1 MRSGEWF
8 PRRLITCVQTRDP
21 PHILFT
27 AFCEQL
33 ACFPAFPADQRMN
46 LSQIRAALDSAGVRP
61 AKKLGQNFLHDQNL
75 ARWIVEQAQIG
86 PDDFVLEIGP
96 GLGALTSEILKRG
109 ARLLALE
116 KDSRLANFLREKF
129 RDSRFEVRQCDALDF
144 DTRILFAER
153 KVKVIGN
160 LPYYIASQLLLRF
173 VNFPSY
179 IILALFM
186 LQDEMA
192 RRLSAKP
199 GNSDYGALTLRLQL
213 QHHVEYL
220 RKIPR
225 TVFIPQPE
233 VASAI
238 VRFIPRDEKRI
249 EIFDHEVFREIV
261 KHGFSQR
268 RKQLRKLLGGR
279 IDDWENISKK
289 IAVARTERAEELSLE
304 PWIALANLIAPRDE
318 KIALRTSAERFPVV
332 DENDRKIGTASRL
345 EVHENNFRHRAVHI
359 LIFNHAGEILLQK
372 RSPWKDRHP
381 LLWDSSAAGHVEAN
395 EDYDEAAA
403 RELMEELGA
412 SATLDCIGKLLASEK
427 TGQEFIMVYRGEHDG
442 PFNFPWE
449 EISAVEFFPTE
460 IVDRWVAN
468 KRENFAPGFLECWR
482 LFNAI
487 SS

>member
-1 MRSGEWF
+1 
-8 PRRLITCVQTRDP
+8 
-21 PHILFT
+21 
-27 AFCEQL
+27 
-33 ACFPAFPADQRMN
+33 MN
-46 LSQIRAALDSAGVRP
+46 LSQIRAALDSVGVRP

-116 KDSRLANFLREKF
+116 KDARLAKFLREKF
-129 RDSRFEVRQCDALDF
+129 GDSRFELRHCDALDF
-144 DTRILFAER
+144 DARILFAER
-153 KVKVIGN
+153 NVKIIGN

-179 IILALFM
+179 ILLALFM

-199 GNSDYGALTLRLQL
+199 GSADYGALTLRLQL
-213 QHHVEYL
+213 HHRVEYL

-225 TVFIPQPE
+225 TVFIPPPE

-238 VRFIPRDEKRI
+238 VRFTPRGEKRI
-249 EIFDHEVFREIV
+249 GIFNHEVFRKIV
-261 KHGFSQR
+261 RHGFSQR
-268 RKQLRKLLGGR
+268 RKQLRKLLAGQ
-279 IDDWENISKK
+279 IDDWESISKK
-289 IAVARTERAEELSLE
+289 IATPLTARAEELSLE
-304 PWIALANLIAPRDE
+304 QWTALANLIAPRDE
-318 KIALRTSAERFPVV
+318 KIASQASAERFPVV
-332 DENDRKIGTASRL
+332 DENDRQIGTASRL

-359 LIFNHAGEILLQK
+359 LIFNYAGEILLQK

-381 LLWDSSAAGHVEAN
+381 LLWDSSAAGHVQAN
-395 EDYDEAAA
+395 EDYDEAAG

-412 SATLDCIGKLLASEK
+412 STRLDRIGKLPASEK
-427 TGQEFIMVYRGEHDG
+427 TGQEFIMVYRGKCDG
-442 PFNFPWE
+442 PFAFPWE
-449 EISAVEFFPTE
+449 EISAVEFFPAE
-460 IVDRWVAN
+460 IVQRWVAN
-468 KRENFAPGFLECWR
+468 KSEDFAPGFLECWR

>member
-1 MRSGEWF
+1 
-8 PRRLITCVQTRDP
+8 
-21 PHILFT
+21 
-27 AFCEQL
+27 
-33 ACFPAFPADQRMN
+33 MN
-46 LSQIRAALDSAGVRP
+46 LSQIRVALDSTGVRP

-96 GLGALTSEILKRG
+96 GLGALTGEILKHG

-116 KDSRLANFLREKF
+116 KDARLAKFLHEKF
-129 RDSRFEVRQCDALDF
+129 RDSRFELRHCDALDF

-153 KVKVIGN
+153 NLKVIGN

-173 VNFPSY
+173 VNFPSH
-179 IILALFM
+179 ILLALFM

-199 GNSDYGALTLRLQL
+199 GGSDYGALTLRIQL
-213 QHHVEYL
+213 HHRVEYL

-225 TVFIPQPE
+225 TVFIPPPE

-238 VRFIPRDEKRI
+238 VRFTPRDEKRI
-249 EIFDHEVFREIV
+249 GIFDHEVFREIV
-261 KHGFSQR
+261 KQGFSQR
-268 RKQLRKLLGGR
+268 RKQLRKLLAGQ
-279 IDDWENISKK
+279 IDDWESISKK
-289 IAVARTERAEELSLE
+289 IAAPLTARAEELSLE
-304 PWIALANLIAPRDE
+304 QWIALANLIAPRDE
-318 KIALRTSAERFPVV
+318 KIASRASAERFPVV
-332 DENDRKIGTASRL
+332 DENDRQIGTASRL
-345 EVHENNFRHRAVHI
+345 EVHENNFRHRAVHT

-395 EDYDEAAA
+395 EDYDEAAE
-403 RELMEELGA
+403 RELMEELGV
-412 SATLDCIGKLLASEK
+412 SARLDRIGKLPASEK
-427 TGQEFIMVYRGEHDG
+427 TGQEFIVVYRGECDG
-442 PFNFPWE
+442 PFAFPCE
-449 EISAVEFFPTE
+449 EISAVEFFPIE
-460 IVDRWVAN
+460 IVERWVAN
-468 KRENFAPGFLECWR
+468 KPEDFAPGFLECWR

>member
-1 MRSGEWF
+1 
-8 PRRLITCVQTRDP
+8 
-21 PHILFT
+21 
-27 AFCEQL
+27 
-33 ACFPAFPADQRMN
+33 MN
-46 LSQIRAALDSAGVRP
+46 LSEVRAALDSTGVRP
-61 AKKLGQNFLHDQNL
+61 AKRLGQNFLHDQNL
-75 ARWIVEQAQIG
+75 ARWIVERAQIG
-86 PDDFVLEIGP
+86 PGDFVLEIGP

-109 ARLLALE
+109 PRLLALE
-116 KDSRLANFLREKF
+116 KDARLANFLREKF
-129 RDSRFEVRQCDALDF
+129 RDSRFELRHCNALDF

-153 KVKVIGN
+153 NVKVIGN

-179 IILALFM
+179 ISLALFM

-199 GNSDYGALTLRLQL
+199 GSADYGALTLQLQL
-213 QHHVEYL
+213 HHHVEYL

-238 VRFIPRDEKRI
+238 VRFISRDEKRI
-249 EIFDHEVFREIV
+249 GIFDHQMFREIV
-261 KHGFSQR
+261 KRGFSQR
-268 RKQLRKLLGGR
+268 RKQLRKLLAGQ
-279 IDDWENISKK
+279 IVDWESTSKK
-289 IAVARTERAEELSLE
+289 IATPLSARAEELSLQQ
-304 PWIALANLIAPRDE
+304 WIALANLIAPRDE
-318 KIALRTSAERFPVV
+318 KIASRASAERFPVV
-332 DENDRKIGTASRL
+332 DENDRQISTASRL

-395 EDYDEAAA
+395 EDYEEAAG
-403 RELMEELGA
+403 RELMEELGV
-412 SATLDCIGKLLASEK
+412 SGRLDHIGKLLASEK
-427 TGQEFIMVYRGEHDG
+427 TGQEFIMVYRGECDG
-442 PFNFPWE
+442 PFAFPCE
-449 EISAVEFFPTE
+449 EISAVEFFPSE
-460 IVDRWVAN
+460 IVERWVAN
-468 KRENFAPGFLECWR
+468 KPEDFAPGFLECWR

>member
-1 MRSGEWF
+1 
-8 PRRLITCVQTRDP
+8 
-21 PHILFT
+21 LFT
-27 AFCEQL
+27 AFCEQQ
-33 ACFPAFPADQRMN
+33 ARFHTFPADLRMN
-46 LSQIRAALDSAGVRP
+46 LSQIRAALDNAGVRP

-75 ARWIVEQAQIG
+75 ARWIVEHAQIG
-86 PDDFVLEIGP
+86 PEDFVLEIGP
-96 GLGALTSEILKRG
+96 GLGALTSEILKRD

-116 KDSRLANFLREKF
+116 KDARLATFLREKF
-129 RDSRFEVRQCDALDF
+129 RGSRFEVRHCDALDF
-144 DTRILFAER
+144 DRRILFAER
-153 KVKVIGN
+153 NVKVIGN

-173 VNFPSY
+173 VNFPNCIS
-179 IILALFM
+179 LALFM

-192 RRLSAKP
+192 LRLSAKP
-199 GNSDYGALTLRLQL
+199 GSADYGALTLRLQL
-213 QHHVEYL
+213 HHHVDYL

-238 VRFIPRDEKRI
+238 VRFTPRDEKRI
-249 EIFDHEVFREIV
+249 GIFDHEVFREIV

-268 RKQLRKLLGGR
+268 RKQLRKLLAGQ
-279 IDDWENISKK
+279 IDDWESISKK
-289 IAVARTERAEELSLE
+289 IAAPLTARAEELSLE
-304 PWIALANLIAPRDE
+304 QWIALANLIAPRDQ
-318 KIALRTSAERFPVV
+318 KIVSRASTERFPVV
-332 DENDRKIGTASRL
+332 NENDRQIGTASRL

-359 LIFNHAGEILLQK
+359 LIFNHAGEILLQR

-395 EDYDEAAA
+395 EDYDEAAG

-412 SATLDCIGKLLASEK
+412 SARLDRTSKLPASEK
-427 TGQEFIMVYRGEHDG
+427 TGQEFIMVYRGECDG
-442 PFNFPWE
+442 PFAFPCE

-460 IVDRWVAN
+460 IVERWVAN
-468 KRENFAPGFLECWR
+468 KPDDFAPGFLECWR

>member
-1 MRSGEWF
+1 
-8 PRRLITCVQTRDP
+8 
-21 PHILFT
+21 
-27 AFCEQL
+27 
-33 ACFPAFPADQRMN
+33 MN
-46 LSQIRAALDSAGVRP
+46 LSQIRAALHDAGVRP

-75 ARWIVEQAQIG
+75 ARWIVKQAQIS

-116 KDSRLANFLREKF
+116 KDARLAIFLREKF
-129 RDSRFEVRQCDALDF
+129 RDSRFELRQCDALDF

-213 QHHVEYL
+213 HHRVEYL

-225 TVFIPQPE
+225 TVFIPRPE

-238 VRFIPRDEKRI
+238 VRFTPRDEKRI
-249 EIFDHEVFREIV
+249 GIFDPTVFREIV

-268 RKQLRKLLGGR
+268 RKQLRNLLAADAGN
-279 IDDWENISKK
+279 WEDVASK
-289 IAVARTERAEELSLE
+289 IRAPLTARAEELS
-304 PWIALANLIAPRDE
+304 R
-318 KIALRTSAERFPVV
+318 
-332 DENDRKIGTASRL
+332 
-345 EVHENNFRHRAVHI
+345 
-359 LIFNHAGEILLQK
+359 
-372 RSPWKDRHP
+372 
-381 LLWDSSAAGHVEAN
+381 
-395 EDYDEAAA
+395 
-403 RELMEELGA
+403 
-412 SATLDCIGKLLASEK
+412 
-427 TGQEFIMVYRGEHDG
+427 
-442 PFNFPWE
+442 
-449 EISAVEFFPTE
+449 
-460 IVDRWVAN
+460 
-468 KRENFAPGFLECWR
+468 
-482 LFNAI
+482 
-487 SS
+487 

>member
-1 MRSGEWF
+1 
-8 PRRLITCVQTRDP
+8 
-21 PHILFT
+21 
-27 AFCEQL
+27 
-33 ACFPAFPADQRMN
+33 MN
-46 LSQIRAALDSAGVRP
+46 LSQIRAALDNAGVRP

-86 PDDFVLEIGP
+86 PGDFVLEIGP

-109 ARLLALE
+109 PRLLALE
-116 KDSRLANFLREKF
+116 KDARLANFLREKF
-129 RDSRFEVRQCDALDF
+129 RDSRFELRHCDALDF

-153 KVKVIGN
+153 NVKVIGN
-160 LPYYIASQLLLRF
+160 LPYYMASQLLLRF
-173 VNFPSY
+173 VNFPSH
-179 IILALFM
+179 ISLALFM

-199 GNSDYGALTLRLQL
+199 GNADYGALTLQLQL
-213 QHHVEYL
+213 HHHVEYL
-220 RKIPR
+220 RKVPR

-249 EIFDHEVFREIV
+249 GIFDHQMFREIV
-261 KHGFSQR
+261 KRGFSQR
-268 RKQLRKLLGGR
+268 RKQLRKLLAGQ
-279 IDDWENISKK
+279 IDDWESISKK
-289 IAVARTERAEELSLE
+289 IATPLPARAEELSLQQ
-304 PWIALANLIAPRDE
+304 WIALANLIAPRDE
-318 KIALRTSAERFPVV
+318 KIALRASAERFPVV
-332 DENDRKIGTASRL
+332 DENDRQISTASRL

-395 EDYDEAAA
+395 EDYEEAAG
-403 RELMEELGA
+403 RELMEELGTTA
-412 SATLDCIGKLLASEK
+412 RLERIGKLPASEE
-427 TGQEFIMVYRGEHDG
+427 TGQEFIMVYRGECDG
-442 PFNFPWE
+442 PFAFPCE

-460 IVDRWVAN
+460 IVERWVAN
-468 KRENFAPGFLECWR
+468 KPDDFAPGFLECWR